1 MLASANTLSTNTKEA
16 ERRCTSATE
25 ASKSKLHLIETTL
38 NNLHTLM
45 NSPVNGSYEKFTHS
59 LTTNEENLALSEGQ
73 INGTIRELVEKKNRI
88 KSDTVEDLKKNI
100 MADFF
105 NDPARLKRNLE
116 DLKIRA
122 KLI

>member
-1 MLASANTLSTNTKEA
+1 M
-16 ERRCTSATE
+16 
-25 ASKSKLHLIETTL
+25 
-38 NNLHTLM
+38 NN
-45 NSPVNGSYEKFTHS
+45 PVNGSYEKFTHS

-73 INGTIRELVEKKNRI
+73 INGAIRELVEKKNRI
-88 KSDTVEDLKKNI
+88 KSDTVEDLKRNI